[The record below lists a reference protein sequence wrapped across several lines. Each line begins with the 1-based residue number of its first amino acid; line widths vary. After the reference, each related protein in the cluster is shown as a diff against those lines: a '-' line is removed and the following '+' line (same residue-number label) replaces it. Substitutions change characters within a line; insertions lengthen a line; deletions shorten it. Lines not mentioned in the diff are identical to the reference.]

1 MQSAFTNINERM
13 HGCKELPG
21 FGNRMPQFI
30 SEFFSKH
37 YSFLDISQSVASG
50 IIAK

>member
-1 MQSAFTNINERM
+1 MQSAFTNIDEKM
-13 HGCKELPG
+13 HGCKELAE

-30 SEFFSKH
+30 SEFISKH
-37 YSFLDISQSVASG
+37 YSFLDISQSVVSG